1 MEDQKNMKKV
11 MVAIDQSEY
20 SRYALEWALQN
31 LHESIAN
38 NQLFIYTVQPISD
51 YSYLHA
57 SAYGATPPEL
67 IRNIQENQK
76 KVALS
81 LLDQAKDL
89 CNKYGITAETITE
102 VGDPKDLICEA
113 VEKLKVQLLVMGSSS
128 RGALKRAFLG
138 SVSNHCV
145 QNVKC
150 PVLVV
155 KKTA

>member
-1 MEDQKNMKKV
+1 MEDQKKKV
-11 MVAIDQSEY
+11 MVAIDESEY

-38 NQLFIYTVQPISD
+38 KELVVFTVQPISD
-51 YSYLHA
+51 YGYLHA
-57 SAYGATPPEL
+57 SSYGATPPEL

-76 KVALS
+76 KIALN

-89 CNKYGITAETITE
+89 CNKYGITAETMTE
-102 VGDPKDLICEA
+102 VGDPKELICEA
-113 VEKLKVQLLVMGSSS
+113 VDNLKIQLLVLGSHS
-128 RGALKRAFLG
+128 RGAIKRAFLG

-145 QNVKC
+145 QSVKC

-155 KKTA
+155 KKSA